1 MAYPTIITAPTADS
15 MRSTL
20 LPITFEIDEG
30 SADTLYIVAVIEY
43 DLDGSWEDLGTGIRL
58 AQDLDD
64 STRFY
69 FNAEQLLSTL
79 TYYDYDNFN
88 NRYAGG
94 GRDYRVGE
102 WGRIY
107 GYTGVATGG
116 GANINLKQSAV
127 WSIKVRFYRE
137 YLDSATGLIVT
148 DPNETLSNGF
158 YISELGLSQV
168 EMFSSRQNQEYEE
181 FHLIGDTAV
190 ANAGLRLLSNA
201 PQPIKTNLSATN
213 FISGIWS
220 KNTAQSVSQD
230 DGYLTIT
237 TYNNNIGFVGNHI
250 IMADITSIVPLV
262 ADFGVWDILADTT
275 QFLVPVGL
283 RDMAGAINNDDAWVF
298 PRASAPLF
306 GITGFWPNESTD
318 GAGTSFNNVDTYI
331 VSVVDYTVPAT
342 PTLLSQVVFVNTE
355 GPNYA
360 TSTGEILCGADFE
373 ESNYPNLVFHFKNR
387 LGGFDRFENVGKY
400 TIKKNIQSNTF
411 ERRAFNPNSVSGV
424 FDKMAS
430 VNGKMKIASESI
442 DKYSVTTQH
451 LSSAEAEWLT
461 EMFGSTQVMIQV
473 PSSTAVGGKVYS
485 QSMMLPV
492 LINNGEVEYHN
503 TDEGTIEIS
512 FTMSVAKTTKVPRN

>member
-1 MAYPTIITAPTADS
+1 MAFPTIERAPAEDS

-43 DLDGSWEDLGTGIRL
+43 DLDGSWVDLGTGIRL

-79 TYYDYDNFN
+79 TYYDYDNFS

-94 GRDYRVGE
+94 QNDYRIGE

-107 GYTGVATGG
+107 GLTGVATGG

-137 YLDSATGLIVT
+137 YLDATTGLIVT
-148 DPNETLSNGF
+148 DPNETLSDGF

-168 EMFSSRQNQEYEE
+168 EMFASRQDDEYEK
-181 FHLIGDTAV
+181 FHLIGDNTASP
-190 ANAGLRLLSNA
+190 LYYRLLSNA

-213 FISGIWS
+213 FISGLWS
-220 KNTAQSVSQD
+220 KNTAQDTSQAL
-230 DGYLTIT
+230 GFILVQTL
-237 TYNNNIGFVGNHI
+237 NNQLGQVGTHI
-250 IMADITSIVPLV
+250 INGEISSLSPLV
-262 ADFGVWDILADTT
+262 ADYGVWDILGDTT
-275 QFLVPVGL
+275 QFIVPIGL
-283 RDMAGAINNDDAWVF
+283 RDMAGAINGDDPWVW
-298 PRASAPLF
+298 PNASVPLF
-306 GITGFWPNESTD
+306 GIDTFFPNESTD
-318 GAGTSFNNVDTYI
+318 GLGTSFNNVDSYI
-331 VSVVDYTVPAT
+331 VSVIDQTST
-342 PTLLSQVVFVNTE
+342 CILSQVVFVNTE

-360 TSTGEILCGADFE
+360 TSTGEILCGSDFE

-400 TIKKNIQSNTF
+400 TIKKNIKSNTF
-411 ERRAFNPNSVSGV
+411 ERRQFSTTNTSGV
-424 FDKMAS
+424 FDKLAS
-430 VNGKMKIASESI
+430 INGKMKIATESV

-485 QSMMLPV
+485 QSMLLPV
-492 LINNGEVEYHN
+492 LINDGSIKYHN
-503 TDEGTIEIS
+503 TDEGTIEIEFS
-512 FTMSVAKTTKVPRN
+512 MTVAKTTKVPRN